1 MSSDAFT
8 RLDIPRLSG
17 RRDDDE
23 RERARMRG
31 HAAGYAEGMRLA
43 RADAER
49 EAARRA
55 AHDADVLAEHRSRA
69 ATGRAA
75 LDAAVVEL
83 EARAHELTA
92 GIVERVH
99 ALAVELAEAILG
111 HELSDEVRAAVS
123 VAARVE
129 RAADGAPG
137 PVAVLAPLD
146 AETLAELGALPAGIR
161 VETDPALARGDA
173 IVRVTDGAVD
183 LRVTAA
189 LARARAALTEA
200 GG

>member
-17 RRDDDE
+17 PRDDDE

-55 AHDADVLAEHRSRA
+55 GHDADVLAEHRSRA

-75 LDAAVVEL
+75 LDAAIAEL
-83 EARAHELTA
+83 GARTDELTA
-92 GIVERVH
+92 AAVERVH
-99 ALAVELAEAILG
+99 ALAVELAETILG

-123 VAARVE
+123 VATRVE
-129 RAADGAPG
+129 RAAAGAAE
-137 PVAVLAPLD
+137 PVAVLSPLD
-146 AETLAELGALPAGIR
+146 VETLAGLGALPAGMR
-161 VETDPALARGDA
+161 VEADAALARGDA
-173 IVRVTDGAVD
+173 VVRVVDGAVD
-183 LRVTAA
+183 LRVDAA

-200 GG
+200 GR